1 MTMSVGRSGGRD
13 WNGLS
18 PPVILVVVAL
28 FVLMAFQTGQ
38 AIHDRSALEDL
49 RRSQETT
56 VQEAVK
62 LRQQLQTLASKTAE
76 LAAAGDAG
84 AKSVID
90 QMKRQGVTLSAPKK

>member
-1 MTMSVGRSGGRD
+1 MTMAVGRSGGRD

-28 FVLMAFQTGQ
+28 FVLMAFETGQ
-38 AIHDRSALEDL
+38 AIHDRGALEEL
-49 RRSQETT
+49 RRAQETT

-62 LRQQLQTLASKTAE
+62 LRQQLQALAGKTAE

-84 AKSVID
+84 AKSVVD
-90 QMKRQGVTLSAPKK
+90 QMKRQGVSLSAPKK